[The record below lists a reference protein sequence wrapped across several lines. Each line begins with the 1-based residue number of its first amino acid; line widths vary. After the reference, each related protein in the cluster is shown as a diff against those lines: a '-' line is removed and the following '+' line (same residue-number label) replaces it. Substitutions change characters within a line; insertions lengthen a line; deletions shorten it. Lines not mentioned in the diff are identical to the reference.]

1 MSAPDKQEDLISMA
15 KAAAS
20 SARAPRGTRVLTQA
34 FFSAA
39 EEIPEGQ
46 RGAVVKAALVLIR
59 DTLKEA
65 REKAKVAKDK
75 AKAGSPSR
83 GRTAEPTRRTRR
95 SAAKGRK
102 TGTAKRGR
110 PPAQQVSETSE
121 QAAD

>member
-46 RGAVVKAALVLIR
+46 RDAVVKAAFALIR
-59 DTLKEA
+59 DTLKET
-65 REKAKVAKDK
+65 REKTKAAKAK
-75 AKAGSPSR
+75 AKAGGPAR
-83 GRTAEPTRRTRR
+83 GRTAEPARATRT

-102 TGTAKRGR
+102 AGTARRGR
-110 PPAQQVSETSE
+110 PPAQAAAETSDE
-121 QAAD
+121 AAG